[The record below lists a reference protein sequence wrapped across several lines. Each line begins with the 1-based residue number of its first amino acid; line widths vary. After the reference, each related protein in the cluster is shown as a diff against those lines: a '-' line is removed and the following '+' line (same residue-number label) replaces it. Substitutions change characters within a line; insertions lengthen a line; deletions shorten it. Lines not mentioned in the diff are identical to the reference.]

1 MTRQNA
7 RADGELLAATR
18 RDPEAF
24 AEFYA
29 RYSHAVLGYFMNRTR
44 RADLA
49 ADLTAETF
57 AAALESAHRYRAEGA
72 TAVAWLIEIA
82 RNKLIDSIRRGRVE
96 DAARRRLGMRPL
108 ELDDALD
115 ALETRLD
122 FAAHERWL
130 EEMLISLPP
139 AHREAILAHVVDE
152 RTYAELSAELD
163 ISEAVVRK
171 RVSRGLRAL
180 RSRLSEQR

>member
-24 AEFYA
+24 AEFYT
-29 RYSHAVLGYFMNRTR
+29 RYSTAVLGYFMNRTR

-57 AAALESAHRYRAEGA
+57 AAALASAHRYRADGA

-96 DAARRRLGMRPL
+96 DTARRRLGMRPV
-108 ELDDALD
+108 ELDDG
-115 ALETRLD
+115 LEAVEARLD
-122 FAAHERWL
+122 FGAHERWL
-130 EEMLISLPP
+130 EEMLASLP
-139 AHREAILAHVVDE
+139 AAQRQAILAHVVDE
-152 RTYAELSAELD
+152 RTYAELSAELEC
-163 ISEAVVRK
+163 SEAVVRK
-171 RVSRGLRAL
+171 RVSRGLGELRA
-180 RSRLSEQR
+180 RMSEER